1 MKVSPLISYK
11 TAARV
16 LALSGLMPVSLLPCI
31 AFSLREINFARRCPC
46 WLTAVPLIEG
56 HAPAESGRYT
66 ETDQMCISRLISHLL
81 PQLNAKQAACRDA
94 SRSAMS
100 FALYFCRSSH
110 SAKYNNQINNHY
122 TNNRNDKGT
131 ISNANTSV
139 LFLVWLPLSDGEA
152 NVVSKVVSGPL
163 SLLDWPLGYSN
174 VALMGFI
181 RTLHTNTFQRPPKA
195 NQD

>member
-81 PQLNAKQAACRDA
+81 PQLNAKQAACDA
-94 SRSAMS
+94 SRSAMPFS
-100 FALYFCRSSH
+100 AAAAHTALNLTIKSTIIIIAIEMAKVLLAMRIRLFCSRME
-110 SAKYNNQINNHY
+110 KPM
-122 TNNRNDKGT
+122 
-131 ISNANTSV
+131 
-139 LFLVWLPLSDGEA
+139 LFLRLSQ
-152 NVVSKVVSGPL
+152 GPYHYWIGL
-163 SLLDWPLGYSN
+163 WDIQTWPLWVS
-174 VALMGFI
+174 
-181 RTLHTNTFQRPPKA
+181 
-195 NQD
+195 